1 MRVAMLGDY
10 PRDPSTI
17 GGGVEAV
24 ICYLLQGLR
33 QYPDLDIH
41 VVTLCE
47 DVSKNEAVR
56 RGGVTAHYVP
66 AAYRFGKVTFFI
78 RNKIRLRRVLR
89 SIQPDLIHAHVAGTN
104 SEVAFSMGCPAVLT
118 LHGIRYREA
127 TFRRSWLDQKLRYPL
142 VRREERVGIQV
153 ARHIISIN
161 PCVEQEFRSII
172 RGQVYRIE
180 NPVGDSFFNLPDQE
194 RPFRLLYVGHV
205 KPLKGVYQLI
215 QAMPML
221 RDRFS
226 EVELHLAGEV
236 MHFHDPGYFSTIQDF
251 ICKHQLQDHVQF
263 TGCLNEETLLKEYS
277 ECTALV
283 LPSRQETSPMAVEQ
297 AMAVGKPIVATRVG
311 GIPHL
316 VSHEQTGL
324 LVEPDDVHGLG
335 EAITRVL
342 SDSELRRRL
351 GRQAKSEASRRF
363 RTDIVARETYNVYRQ
378 ILKEWVQE

>member
-1 MRVAMLGDY
+1 MRVAILGDY

-47 DVSKNEAVR
+47 DVSKYEAVR
-56 RGGVTAHYVP
+56 RGSVTAHYVP

-78 RNKIRLRRVLR
+78 RNKLRLRRVLR
-89 SIQPDLIHAHVAGTN
+89 SIQPDLIHAHVAGTY
-104 SEVAFSMGCPAVLT
+104 SEVAFGMGWPAVLT

-127 TFRRSWLDQKLRYPL
+127 TFRRSWLDQKLRYLL

-153 ARHIISIN
+153 ARYIISIN
-161 PCVEQEFRSII
+161 PYVEQEFRSIL
-172 RGQVYRIE
+172 RGRVYRIE
-180 NPVGDSFFNLPDQE
+180 NPVSDSFFNLPDQE
-194 RPFRLLYVGHV
+194 QPFRLLYVGHI
-205 KPLKGVYQLI
+205 KPLKGIYPLI

-226 EVELHLAGEV
+226 KVELHLAGEV
-236 MHFHDPGYFSTIQDF
+236 MHSHDPGYFQTIQDF
-251 ICKHQLQDHVQF
+251 IHEHQLQDHVQF
-263 TGCLNEETLLKEYS
+263 TGRLNDETLLKEYA
-277 ECTALV
+277 ECAALV
-283 LPSRQETSPMAVEQ
+283 HPSLQETSPLAIGQ
-297 AMAVGKPIVATRVG
+297 AMAAGKPVVATRVG

-316 VSHEQTGL
+316 ISHEQTGL
-324 LVEPDDVHGLG
+324 LVEPDDVRGLV

-342 SDSELRRRL
+342 SDSELRRRW
-351 GRQAKSEASRRF
+351 GQQAKSEASRRF
-363 RTDIVARETYNVYRQ
+363 RTDVVARETYNVYRQ
-378 ILKEWVQE
+378 ILATWIRE